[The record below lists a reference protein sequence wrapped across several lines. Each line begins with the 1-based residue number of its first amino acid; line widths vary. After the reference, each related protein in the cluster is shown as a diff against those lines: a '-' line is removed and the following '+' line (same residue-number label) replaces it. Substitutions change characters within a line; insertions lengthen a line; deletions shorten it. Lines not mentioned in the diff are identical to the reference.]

1 MSLEDWRNEIDRI
14 DLEIVNLLQR
24 RISIVEEIGK
34 VKAKTALPLVDTVRE
49 KFIIDRVINKRR
61 EPLSIAAVN
70 CIFNCIIEESR
81 RVQIDYLANIKQQ
94 KEMLEQV

>member
-34 VKAKTALPLVDTVRE
+34 VKAQAGLPLVDAERE
-49 KFIIDRVINKRR
+49 DFIMNRVLNKRR
-61 EPLSIAAVN
+61 EPLSVEAVS
-70 CIFNCIIEESR
+70 CVFNCIIQESR
-81 RVQIDYLANIKQQ
+81 RVQIDYLANIEQQ
-94 KEMLEQV
+94 KEVSEMA

>member
-34 VKAKTALPLVDTVRE
+34 VKAKLGLPLVDLERE
-49 KFIIDRVINKRR
+49 KLIMNRILIERR
-61 EPLSIAAVN
+61 EPLSVEAVT
-70 CIFNCIIEESR
+70 CVFQCIIEESR
-81 RVQIDYLANIKQQ
+81 RVQINYPAKI
-94 KEMLEQV
+94 EQPKILKF